1 MKIPAFL
8 YTALVLML
16 AEGLVLGRED
26 VSAKQVN
33 IPAQEIIAQWR
44 VQFPETPYVCWQKRS
59 PWDGLNKLQA
69 PPEKVEDCQNIVLDM
84 GRNEYEST
92 SFVLTNLSTKPM
104 EFEITSAPGDPKGIS
119 TTLRKGV
126 WVTAQDG
133 SQVNDALSLID
144 DDKIVLPAGESR
156 EIWITL
162 HGADATAGQYK
173 QTINISPKGQKS
185 QTVNIAAE
193 VHNLSLPKRMPLGTS
208 YWAYVTP
215 GETTEKREL
224 TAAKLA
230 DLKSHYV
237 NTPTI
242 HPSIVPRFEFDE
254 NGQLITDYTAFD
266 AGIAMYEAGLAPET
280 YVFEMLIDIYFEPV
294 NKPGYP
300 GAKGRP
306 EFLSPQWKAGFRK
319 WLKSWVAH
327 MKSRGMGYDKYYLSP
342 YDERLDDSVYQVA
355 KLIKETDPLIRV
367 HTNALGSVQEIEKIA
382 PYVDVWTPLL
392 NHWLPIGGVT
402 GAMSQTVSLRPDTN
416 YTCSF
421 YGKDGTSTMYW
432 NMVFDGSTSVAAD
445 MVGSTQWKQYTH
457 SFTTASDTTQVTL
470 NFYPAI
476 GNGSILID
484 DVVLTGSGS
493 NLVSNGDME
502 LSTTSPPYGWSTNS
516 ATTRVNTTDPHS
528 GNRSVEI
535 QSIPKGSHP
544 AKEAI
549 QTLVFS
555 NPSSLWTYANPQGV
569 LPSKAHPYKFYR
581 AAIWQ
586 AWNEGMTGFGYW
598 IYCGRVAWDYA
609 KEGAPSEGGYAVV
622 FDATLEGTPPEV
634 SKQELIV
641 PGKRWEATREG
652 VEDYAYLYL
661 LKQAIDQASPEAA
674 ANAKALLASS
684 VENVVNNMDN
694 PLLADEAKRQI
705 IETILELSPT
715 Q

>member
-1 MKIPAFL
+1 
-8 YTALVLML
+8 
-16 AEGLVLGRED
+16 
-26 VSAKQVN
+26 
-33 IPAQEIIAQWR
+33 
-44 VQFPETPYVCWQKRS
+44 
-59 PWDGLNKLQA
+59 
-69 PPEKVEDCQNIVLDM
+69 
-84 GRNEYEST
+84 
-92 SFVLTNLSTKPM
+92 
-104 EFEITSAPGDPKGIS
+104 
-119 TTLRKGV
+119 
-126 WVTAQDG
+126 
-133 SQVNDALSLID
+133 
-144 DDKIVLPAGESR
+144 
-156 EIWITL
+156 
-162 HGADATAGQYK
+162 
-173 QTINISPKGQKS
+173 
-185 QTVNIAAE
+185 
-193 VHNLSLPKRMPLGTS
+193 MPLGTS

-215 GETTEKREL
+215 GETTELREL

-237 NTPTI
+237 NTPAI

-280 YVFEMLIDIYFEPV
+280 YVFEMLTDIYFEPV

-319 WLKSWVAH
+319 WLKSWVGH
-327 MKSRGMGYDKYYLSP
+327 MKSRGMGYDQYILHP
-342 YDERLDDSVYQVA
+342 YDERLDASVYEVA

-544 AKEAI
+544 AKEAM
-549 QTLVFS
+549 QALVFS
-555 NPSSLWTYANPQGV
+555 KPSSLWTYANPQGV
-569 LPSKAHPYKFYR
+569 LPSKADPYKFYR

-661 LKQAIDQASPEAA
+661 LKQALEQASPEAA

>member
-26 VSAKQVN
+26 VSAKQIN
-33 IPAQEIIAQWR
+33 ISAQEIITQWR
-44 VQFPETPYVCWQKRS
+44 VQFPEAPYVCWQKRS

-69 PPEKVEDCQNIVLDM
+69 PLGKVEHCKNIVLDM
-84 GRNEYEST
+84 GRNEYESS

-104 EFEITSAPGDPKGIS
+104 EFEITSAPSDPKGIS
-119 TTLRKGV
+119 ITLRKGI

-133 SQVNDALSLID
+133 AKVNDALSLID
-144 DDKIVLPAGESR
+144 DNKIVIPAGESR
-156 EIWITL
+156 EIWMTL
-162 HGADATAGQYK
+162 HGENAIAGKYK
-173 QTINISPKGQKS
+173 QTINISPKGLES
-185 QTVNIAAE
+185 QAVNIVVE
-193 VHNLSLPKRMPLGTS
+193 VHNISLPKRMPLNTN
-208 YWAYVTP
+208 YWAYLTP
-215 GETTEKREL
+215 GGSTPEL
-224 TAAKLA
+224 DAAKMA

-237 NTPTI
+237 NTPVI
-242 HPSIVPRFEFDE
+242 HPIILPRFEFDE
-254 NGQLITDYTAFD
+254 NGQLITDYTMFD
-266 AGIAMYEAGLAPET
+266 DGIEMYEAGLAAET
-280 YVFEMLIDIYFEPV
+280 YVFEMLSTNFFEPTD
-294 NKPGYP
+294 KPGYP
-300 GAKGRP
+300 GAKNRP
-306 EFLSPQWKAGFRK
+306 KFLSPPWKAGFRK

-355 KLIKETDPLIRV
+355 KLIKETDPQIRV
-367 HTNALGSVQEIEKIA
+367 HTNALGSVQEVEKIA
-382 PYVDVWTPLL
+382 PYVDVWMPLM

-402 GAMSQTVSLRPDTN
+402 GSMNQTVSLQPDTK
-416 YTCSF
+416 YMCSF
-421 YGKDGTSTMYW
+421 YGKDGTSIMYW
-432 NMVFDGSTSVAAD
+432 NMVFDGSTPTAAN

-457 SFTTASDTTQVTL
+457 SFTTASDTTKVTL
-470 NFYPAI
+470 NFYPAV

-484 DVVLTGSGS
+484 DVVLRGSGA

-549 QTLVFS
+549 QALVFS
-555 NPSSLWTYANPQGV
+555 KPSSLWTYANPQGV
-569 LPSKAHPYKFYR
+569 LPSKADPYKFYR

-598 IYCGRVAWDYA
+598 IYCGRGAWDYA

-622 FDATLEGTPPEV
+622 FNATLEGTPPEV

-661 LKQAIDQASPEAA
+661 LKQAIAKASPEAA
-674 ANAKALLASS
+674 ANAKALLDSS
-684 VENVVNNMDN
+684 VEKVVKNVNN
-694 PLLADEAKRQI
+694 PLLADKAKRQI
-705 IETILELSPT
+705 LETILELSPT